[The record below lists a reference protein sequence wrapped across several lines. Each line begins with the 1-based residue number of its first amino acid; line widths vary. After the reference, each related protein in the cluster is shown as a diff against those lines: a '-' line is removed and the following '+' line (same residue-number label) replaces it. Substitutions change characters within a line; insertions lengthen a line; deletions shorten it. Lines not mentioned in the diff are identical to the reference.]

1 MPTSWDDRAQYGNI
15 LKTVIKQQKKNYDKE
30 HDRITKTK
38 IAQNLAYLIQ
48 TQSSIIRDEKNI
60 EKRLQRL
67 EEINK
72 I

>member
-1 MPTSWDDRAQYGNI
+1 MTSWDDRTQYGNI
-15 LKTVIKQQKKNYDKE
+15 LRVVIKKQKESYDKE

-60 EKRLQRL
+60 EKRLQKL
-67 EEINK
+67 EEINN